1 MEQKPRQ
8 AKFMQMRTKELI
20 MEQTSRQAKFIQMR
34 TRMDYGTDIQTSKI
48 YTDENKNGLWNRNL
62 DKQSLCR

>member
-1 MEQKPRQ
+1 MEQKPSQ
-8 AKFMQMRTKELI
+8 AKFM
-20 MEQTSRQAKFIQMR
+20 QMR
-34 TRMDYGTDIQTSKI
+34 TRMDYGTETQTSKV

>member
-1 MEQKPRQ
+1 MEQKPTQ

-34 TRMDYGTDIQTSKI
+34 TRMDYGTET
-48 YTDENKNGLWNRNL
+48 
-62 DKQSLCR
+62 